1 MQVLISKSSSQVD
14 HSLVSYLSPDES
26 CCQFLTS
33 EAFAELEDASAAYRA
48 TDARVTSERAVLAE
62 ELAEAKK
69 GCMVPLCSIFL

>member
-1 MQVLISKSSSQVD
+1 MQV
-14 HSLVSYLSPDES
+14 HFFPSLPVKLTTLWCPSSPDES

-69 GCMVPLCSIFL
+69 GCMVP